1 MMCIAGKRFEID
13 QTTIFRGESWSQN
26 IKRRTSACLAIIM
39 ENEQEADLLT
49 RKEKQPATS

>member
-1 MMCIAGKRFEID
+1 MCIAGKRFEID